1 MNFQETRNNFR
12 KKQVSARE
20 LTEES
25 LKKAKE
31 RSELNAFISHFEEY
45 ALERASHI
53 DAKFD
58 EYKDKPLGG
67 IPIAHKD
74 IFCTDGKKT
83 TCASKMLENFIPPYE
98 STVTKN
104 CNDAGSIM
112 IGKTNM
118 DEFAMG
124 SSNETS
130 FFGPVKNPWGHSL
143 VA

>member
-45 ALERASHI
+45 ALEKASNI
-53 DAKFD
+53 DANFDKF
-58 EYKDKPLGG
+58 KNKPLGG

-74 IFCTDGKKT
+74 IF
-83 TCASKMLENFIPPYE
+83 
-98 STVTKN
+98 
-104 CNDAGSIM
+104 
-112 IGKTNM
+112 
-118 DEFAMG
+118 
-124 SSNETS
+124 
-130 FFGPVKNPWGHSL
+130 
-143 VA
+143 